1 MNRVTKEVG
10 VDGRGWF
17 NHKRLQTKG
26 TKSKVGRGRKGS
38 LLVNETV
45 LKASDFRHNNPS
57 YAYKIFE
64 ISYAQTD

>member
-45 LKASDFRHNNPS
+45 LKGDIR
-57 YAYKIFE
+57 
-64 ISYAQTD
+64 